1 MKKTFTRSAAVLS
14 VLLALLALAGCLKFE
29 NSLDLSKPLNPA
41 SHTNEPPATGADT
54 PSQQTTAEQASD
66 DATLPTQEMPDTTE
80 ANEPGT
86 AAPADE
92 STTAAAPGES
102 TTAAQSLAQYV
113 KSLGTTDYDVLRSND
128 CYIKAD
134 LISGNEITPTD
145 LAIGQDKV
153 YILSDMDG
161 MNIGLYVEGK
171 KTYIYLPDNKAYLK
185 LSNTVAKLI
194 GMDPNEFTSM
204 VSDMGFDSMPPLSEA
219 VGMQDGA
226 YNGTACKVFTLI
238 NDEETV
244 RVYMNGKRLLAID
257 YLGENGG
264 VASTMRFYSVTAGFP
279 AMPPSGYKEIGY
291 MDFAK
296 IVMDGME

>member
-1 MKKTFTRSAAVLS
+1 MKKTFKRGAAVLA
-14 VLLALLALAGCLKFE
+14 VLLALVSLAGCLKFE
-29 NSLDLSKPLNPA
+29 NTLDLSTPLTTAGRTDDRIP
-41 SHTNEPPATGADT
+41 SESDT
-54 PSQQTTAEQASD
+54 PSEQAPTEQP
-66 DATLPTQEMPDTTE
+66 AGETTLPSEQPGTTE
-80 ANEPGT
+80 ANDPG
-86 AAPADE
+86 
-92 STTAAAPGES
+92 TTAASDENTTAAQTPGES
-102 TTAAQSLAQYV
+102 NTAAQSLAEYV
-113 KSLGTTDYDVLRSND
+113 KSLGSTDYDVLRSND

-161 MNIGLYVEGK
+161 MEIGLYVEGK
-171 KTYIYLPDNKAYLK
+171 KTYIYLPGNKAYLK
-185 LSNTVAKLI
+185 LSGTVAKLI

-219 VGMQDGA
+219 VSMQDGA
-226 YNGTACKVFTLI
+226 YQGTACKVFTLV

-257 YLGENGG
+257 YLGETGS
-264 VASTMRFYSVTAGFP
+264 VESTMRFYSVTAGFP
-279 AMPPSGYKEIGY
+279 AMPPSGFKEIGY
-291 MDFAK
+291 MEFAK

>member
-1 MKKTFTRSAAVLS
+1 MKKTFTRCAAAMA

-29 NSLDLSKPLNPA
+29 NTLDLSKPLTTAANA
-41 SHTNEPPATGADT
+41 DDQSTAGSDT
-54 PSQQTTAEQASD
+54 PSLPVPGESQTSET
-66 DATLPTQEMPDTTE
+66 TLPSEQPDSTE
-80 ANEPGT
+80 ANETGT
-86 AAPADE
+86 TAPADE
-92 STTAAAPGES
+92 NTTAAPAPGES

-113 KSLGTTDYDVLRSND
+113 KSLGATDYDVLRSND

-161 MNIGLYVEGK
+161 MEIGLYVEGK
-171 KTYIYLPDNKAYLK
+171 KTYIYLPKNQAYLK
-185 LSNTVAKLI
+185 LSGTVAKLI

-204 VSDMGFDSMPPLSEA
+204 VSDMGFDSLPLLSDA

-226 YNGTACKVFTLI
+226 YQGTACKVFTLV
-238 NDEETV
+238 NKEETLH
-244 RVYMNGKRLLAID
+244 VYMNGKRLLAID
-257 YLGENGG
+257 YLGETGG
-264 VASTMRFYSVTAGFP
+264 VESTMRFYSVTAGFP

-291 MDFAK
+291 VEFAK